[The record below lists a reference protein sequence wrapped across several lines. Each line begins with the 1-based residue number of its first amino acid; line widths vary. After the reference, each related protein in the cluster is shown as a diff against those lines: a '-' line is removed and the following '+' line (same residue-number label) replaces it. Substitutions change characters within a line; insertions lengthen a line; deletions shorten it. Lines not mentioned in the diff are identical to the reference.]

1 MYFLLDGLG
10 LLPLELRERFLDPS
24 GPSNTSDSWICCI
37 SLFRKF
43 CLAVSSCRRLLGYK
57 LPWLSLNLLRSERQ
71 PSESGTGAGGRS
83 CRLSSPLPDSQ
94 SVCGV
99 KVWPPDQLQSSSQSL
114 LPPHPLPDLH
124 LHAEGKKLREQ
135 ILQELLWRPGAQRQ
149 RRPVEQKRSQWN
161 QMHRCTLHC
170 STRLA
175 EAAGNHVMSVDEK
188 THWEKN

>member
-10 LLPLELRERFLDPS
+10 SLPLELRERFLDPS

-37 SLFRKF
+37 SFFRKF

-71 PSESGTGAGGRS
+71 PSESRTGAGGRS

-114 LPPHPLPDLH
+114 LPPHPRPHLHLH

-149 RRPVEQKRSQWN
+149 RRPAEKKRSQGPPSQWN
-161 QMHRCTLHC
+161 QMHHCTAALLH
-170 STRLA
+170 STCR
-175 EAAGNHVMSVDEK
+175 GSRQPRDEC
-188 THWEKN
+188 